1 MLAYSLGAET
11 VSPRAG
17 NALTTLQTLP
27 AERHPSSA
35 EEVPRPERR
44 DTDGQRNPLTN
55 ALSSDYFL
63 SCLDSPAVGFGST
76 LVAVIR

>member
-35 EEVPRPERR
+35 EEATQPHVREPTATHFERI
-44 DTDGQRNPLTN
+44 GQR
-55 ALSSDYFL
+55 AL
-63 SCLDSPAVGFGST
+63 G
-76 LVAVIR
+76 IR